1 MQLTG
6 QMGVP
11 VIRVDGQTM
20 VGFDA
25 RRLEQLISASG
36 QGQAQT
42 RPSFGLK
49 VADASKITMKQGSI
63 PVFGAYVGGVREGSP
78 ASRAGLRT
86 GDIITEINMR
96 PVSNADDLE
105 RVLKNLTPGGRVAL
119 VFLRGNQKLRSEVTV

>member
-1 MQLTG
+1 MAKEYLSQRGVPFTEHDVSVDRQAAQEMMQLTG

-25 RRLEQLISASG
+25 RRLEQLISTAGSA
-36 QGQAQT
+36 QA

-49 VADASKITMKQGSI
+49 IADASKISMRQSGI

-78 ASRAGLRT
+78 AARAGLR
-86 GDIITEINMR
+86 
-96 PVSNADDLE
+96 L
-105 RVLKNLTPGGRVAL
+105 
-119 VFLRGNQKLRSEVTV
+119 